1 MAEGHPLRRLWQVGD
16 VALGGWCTIPNS
28 FSAEIMAATGFD
40 YVCIDLQHGPIDD
53 GALLPMLQAAERHR
67 GTTLVRVAANEPWL
81 IGRALDIGASGVIV
95 PFVESAEEA
104 ARAAAACRFL
114 PVGTRSFGPLRASVA
129 KGTAEAS
136 THEDVVCIAMIES
149 VAGMKAAEA
158 IAGTPGIDA
167 VYIGPADLARSD
179 QESAVDHLI
188 EVIREAAAT
197 AGTPCGIHCRSGD
210 EARARLDEGFVMA
223 TVATDHSLLAT
234 AARAHL
240 RQAAGEKIAG

>member
-1 MAEGHPLRRLWQVGD
+1 MDGHPLRRLWQVGE
-16 VALGGWCTIPNS
+16 VALGCWCTIPSS
-28 FSAEIMAATGFD
+28 FSVEVMAATGFD
-40 YVCIDLQHGPIDD
+40 YVCIDLQHGPIHG

-67 GTTLVRVAANEPWL
+67 TTTLVRVAANEPWL
-81 IGRALDIGASGVIV
+81 IGRALDLGASGVIV

-104 ARAAAACRFL
+104 ARAAGACRFL
-114 PVGTRSFGPLRASVA
+114 PVGTRSFGPLRAAIA
-129 KGTAEAS
+129 KGTTEAS

-158 IAGTPGIDA
+158 IAATPGIDA

-179 QESAVDHLI
+179 LESDVDHLI
-188 EVIREAAAT
+188 EVIREAVAK
-197 AGTPCGIHCRSGD
+197 AGTPCGVHCRSGA

-223 TVATDHSLLAT
+223 TAATDHSLLAT

-240 RQAAGEKIAG
+240 RQARGGSMAG